1 MTEALVLGLALVA
14 AEAAPPPPPA
24 LHWEKIHDRDG
35 IAVFRSTAPGT
46 SVLAFKGEGRVDAPL
61 LKVAHVIIDPA
72 RGTEWVDSLA
82 ESRKIRAQGPFE
94 FLEYDRFSMPL
105 FVKDRDL
112 VTRVTVEAD
121 VPARR
126 VAVRFVS
133 VEDAGTPPTAR
144 CVRAQLVHSMFE
156 LHDEGGAAT
165 LVKAE
170 ILCDPRGSLPKWLV
184 NYFQKSWPVETLK
197 ALRRQSVRADVTE
210 QPDLRRLWT
219 SATSLPSSRSGP

>member
-1 MTEALVLGLALVA
+1 MTASLVA
-14 AEAAPPPPPA
+14 AALAAVLANAGTAP
-24 LHWEKIHDRDG
+24 LDLKWEKVHEKDG

-46 SVLAFKGEGRVDAPL
+46 SVLAFKGEGRVAAPL

-82 ESRKIRAQGPFE
+82 ESRKIRAVTPFE

-112 VTRVTVEAD
+112 VTRVTVEPD
-121 VPARR
+121 VSARR
-126 VAVRFVS
+126 VAIRFAS
-133 VEDAGTPPTAR
+133 IEDAATPATPR
-144 CVRAQLVHSMFE
+144 CVRAKLVRSVFE
-156 LHDEGGAAT
+156 LQEEGPATT

-184 NYFQKSWPVETLK
+184 NYFQKSWPVATLK
-197 ALRRQSVRADVTE
+197 GLRRQSVRPDVTE
-210 QPDLRRLWT
+210 HPELQRVWRAGL
-219 SATSLPSSRSGP
+219 